1 MNMSG
6 ITDHPLMQA
15 LGLAVLHSVWQGI
28 LFFCVLKMV
37 LSLVSE
43 RRAALRYRILYV
55 SLAGLAG
62 LFCYTF
68 VSEWQ
73 YAAAAWKCSGYL
85 SGQATPVDA
94 VASSAWQDSLFISYV
109 NAFRRYT
116 TVLALLYTAGLLVL
130 CFKML
135 RELLQV
141 RYLRRQVML
150 PDTLLEQRFLA
161 LKEQAGIRKP
171 VLLRLSEK
179 VQVPLMLGHLKPV
192 VLLPISLMS
201 RLDMQQVEAVL
212 MHELAHIKRH
222 DYFWNILQM
231 VMETLLFFNPVAW
244 WLSALIREEREH
256 CCDDYV
262 LRRTQKSLPYAHA
275 LLALEEYRISRYA
288 ATVALSGTQKNSL
301 LNRIK
306 RITAMKQ
313 NKGNTQRIL
322 ATVTVLVLLAAM
334 ACFATAFGQD
344 KKEASRAR
352 SKSYSKK
359 VVTVTDD
366 KGNTKVYKDETGDP
380 SVMEETMKI
389 IPDAMALAGD
399 AMKEVD
405 WDEISKTVEGT
416 MAHAD
421 KAMQAVDWDE
431 IQNSVN
437 LAMKSVDW
445 DEIQNTVDNA
455 LQSAQA
461 SMDKEGREEMKKA
474 MAEAREEIA
483 KARIQ
488 MREDMKNVDW
498 DEVRSDMKK
507 AREEM
512 KKAMKE
518 SKEEMKQSMKA
529 SKADGRSSKEDMK
542 KAAEDEYRN
551 AGEESKSDTR
561 ID

>member
-1 MNMSG
+1 MSG
-6 ITDHPLMQA
+6 ITDLPLMQA
-15 LGLAVLHSVWQGI
+15 LGLAILHSVWQGI

-43 RRAALRYRILYV
+43 RRAVLRYRILYT
-55 SLAGLAG
+55 SLIGLAG

-73 YAAAAWKCSGYL
+73 YAAATWKF
-85 SGQATPVDA
+85 SGQLATQTQPVDA

-116 TVLALLYTAGLLVL
+116 PVLALLYAAGLLVL

-135 RELLQV
+135 RELTLV
-141 RYLRRQVML
+141 RHLRRQVML
-150 PDTLLEQRFLA
+150 PDSLLEQRFLE
-161 LKEQAGIRKP
+161 LKEQTGIRKT
-171 VLLRLSEK
+171 VLLRLSDK
-179 VQVPLMLGHLKPV
+179 VQVPLMLGHLKPI
-192 VLLPISLMS
+192 VLLPLSLMS

-212 MHELAHIKRH
+212 LHELAHIKRH

-244 WLSALIREEREH
+244 WLSALIRDEREH

-275 LLALEEYRISRYA
+275 LLALEEYRVSRYA
-288 ATVALSGTQKNSL
+288 AAMALSGSQKNSL

-313 NKGNTQRIL
+313 NKGNTQKIL

-344 KKEASRAR
+344 KKEEPRTQ

-366 KGNTKVYKDETGDP
+366 NGNTKVYKDEAGDP
-380 SVMEETMKI
+380 AAMEEAMKI
-389 IPDAMALAGD
+389 VPDAMALAGD

-405 WDEISKTVEGT
+405 WEEINKTVEGA
-416 MAHAD
+416 MAHAS
-421 KAMQAVDWDE
+421 KAIEVVDWNE
-431 IQNSVN
+431 IHNSVN
-437 LAMKSVDW
+437 QAMEGVNW
-445 DEIQNTVDNA
+445 NEIQNTVDNA
-455 LQSAQA
+455 LQSAQV

-474 MAEAREEIA
+474 MAEAREEMA

-498 DEVRSDMKK
+498 NEVKTDMKK
-507 AREEM
+507 AKEEM

-518 SKEEMKQSMKA
+518 SKEEMKRAMKE
-529 SKADGRSSKEDMK
+529 SKAEMKGSKEDMK
-542 KAAEDEYRN
+542 KAIEDEYKEAN
-551 AGEESKSDTR
+551 DEKKSDTR

>member
-1 MNMSG
+1 MNG

-37 LSLVSE
+37 LSMVPE
-43 RRAALRYRILYV
+43 KRAALRYRILYA
-55 SLAGLAG
+55 SLTGLAG

-73 YAAAAWKCSGYL
+73 YAAATWKFSGYT
-85 SGQATPVDA
+85 ATQSQPVDA
-94 VASSAWQDSLFISYV
+94 VISNAWQDSLFVSYV

-116 TVLALLYTAGLLVL
+116 PVLAVLYTAGLLAL

-135 RELLQV
+135 RELLLVKQ
-141 RYLRRQVML
+141 LRREVML
-150 PDTLLEQRFLA
+150 PDTLLEQRFID
-161 LKEQAGIRKP
+161 LKEQTGIRKT

-179 VQVPLMLGHLKPV
+179 VQVPMMLGHLKPI
-192 VLLPISLMS
+192 VLLPLSLVS
-201 RLDMQQVEAVL
+201 RLDVQQVEAIL
-212 MHELAHIKRH
+212 LHELAHIKRH

-244 WLSALIREEREH
+244 WLSGLIREEREH

-262 LRRTQKSLPYAHA
+262 LRRTQQSLPYAHA
-275 LLALEEYRISRYA
+275 LLALEEYRISSYTA
-288 ATVALSGTQKNSL
+288 AMALSGTQKNSL

-313 NKGNTQRIL
+313 NKGNTQKIL
-322 ATVTVLVLLAAM
+322 ASVTVLVLLAAM
-334 ACFATAFGQD
+334 ACFATAFGQE
-344 KKEASRAR
+344 KKEESRTQ
-352 SKSYSKK
+352 SKSYSRK

-366 KGNTKVYKDETGDP
+366 KGNTKVYKNESGDP
-380 SVMEETMKI
+380 SVIEETMKI
-389 IPDAMALAGD
+389 VPDAMALAGD

-405 WDEISKTVEGT
+405 WNEISKTVEGA

-421 KAMQAVDWDE
+421 KAMQAVDWE
-431 IQNSVN
+431 EVHNSVN

-445 DEIQNTVDNA
+445 NEIQSTVDKA
-455 LQSAQA
+455 MKSAEA
-461 SMDKEGREEMKKA
+461 SMSKEDREEVRKA

-488 MREDMKNVDW
+488 MREEMQNIDW
-498 DEVRSDMKK
+498 TEVKADMKK
-507 AREEM
+507 AKEEM
-512 KKAMKE
+512 KKALQE
-518 SKEEMKQSMKA
+518 SKEEMK
-529 SKADGRSSKEDMK
+529 RSEKESREELK
-542 KAAEDEYRN
+542 STKEEHKE
-551 AGEESKSDTR
+551 AGDSQESDTQ